1 MPGGV
6 AERGWQLSVRMT
18 GNFWICQLYM
28 PQKHTLS
35 HTALRTLD
43 CCWCFATNL
52 KDVKVKRSR
61 CSCRHIRWAK
71 KSQSSSDDGAKSWTT
86 INKGLRDWGPELEAG
101 AADAT
106 RSKRKYAKSSGNLS
120 CNATAQLER
129 ARECELENESESQA
143 GG

>member
-1 MPGGV
+1 M
-6 AERGWQLSVRMT
+6 
-18 GNFWICQLYM
+18 
-28 PQKHTLS
+28 
-35 HTALRTLD
+35 
-43 CCWCFATNL
+43 
-52 KDVKVKRSR
+52 KRSR

-129 ARECELENESESQA
+129 DRERVRESELENESESQA

>member
-1 MPGGV
+1 M
-6 AERGWQLSVRMT
+6 
-18 GNFWICQLYM
+18 
-28 PQKHTLS
+28 
-35 HTALRTLD
+35 
-43 CCWCFATNL
+43 
-52 KDVKVKRSR
+52 KRSR

-86 INKGLRDWGPELEAG
+86 INKGLKDWGPELEAG

-129 ARECELENESESQA
+129 ERESELENESESQA